1 MHQKKKK
8 KKKINKKR
16 FHDIETTV
24 AKWRKQLAGRIEIE
38 FLTLHLQLVN
48 KLLF

>member
-8 KKKINKKR
+8 NKIYKKG

-38 FLTLHLQLVN
+38 FLTLHLQF
-48 KLLF
+48 K

>member
-8 KKKINKKR
+8 NKKR

-24 AKWRKQLAGRIEIE
+24 AKWRKQLAGRIKIE
-38 FLTLHLQLVN
+38 FLTLHLQF
-48 KLLF
+48 K